1 MANVDIRRKKKVI
14 LAKKCKQNRRVP
26 VFVSVRTKRDVGDN
40 PKRRYW
46 RTRKLKLS
54 KEKVMKM

>member
-1 MANVDIRRKKKVI
+1 MGSVDIRRKKKVA
-14 LAKKCKQNRRVP
+14 LAKRCKQNRRVP

-40 PKRRYW
+40 PRRRHW

-54 KEKVMKM
+54 KKKVLEM